1 MKVQNPSS
9 IFRENEKMSKEE
21 LDKIVTAILNEK
33 VNTQP
38 HDFISRV
45 IAHDYG
51 ESNHKVLGIEG
62 IFSHTETRI
71 LKTSTG
77 IVKNPDELMIIL
89 PDNENIPV
97 EIAAIIGYQTY
108 RVNDDKVK
116 SLFETTEAVA
126 HNLKK
131 ISKIYIVTNYNE
143 GTDERIYK
151 YKSMD
156 VVVHFINF
164 DEEKIYE
171 ILNTLKMKDY
181 TIKEMSEEEFVNFI
195 QAIAFVKA
203 PYAQDFVEK
212 SILFFATIE
221 KMDEKHRLDTFH
233 ALKTMIKAYF
243 KDDEMKK
250 RGLMEMAVK
259 SIPQPSIDKINTHSA
274 IYKEIEAYK
283 TFNEEIMIE
292 KEELR
297 IENDEMR
304 IKIENQEE
312 QLSEKDILI
321 SNLLE
326 ENKKL
331 KSKTKK

>member
-45 IAHDYG
+45 IAHNYG

-108 RVNDDKVK
+108 RVTDDKVK

-181 TIKEMSEEEFVNFI
+181 TIKEMSEEE
-195 QAIAFVKA
+195 FVKA

-283 TFNEEIMIE
+283 ILNE
-292 KEELR
+292 
-297 IENDEMR
+297 EMR